1 MADPAHGPI
10 PRELSEA
17 FHRAVS
23 LYLDW
28 SPAVAEPQI
37 SPGMK
42 LRTMSAVCELVAE
55 YNDRLPLEIFNT
67 LDHQMHMSHER
78 LKEKL
83 GVDASYS
90 IGAYCLLKLIE
101 HRKAEYQRL
110 EELRRNG

>member
-1 MADPAHGPI
+1 MANPASDPI

-28 SPAVAEPQI
+28 SPALPEPQI
-37 SPGMK
+37 SAGMK
-42 LRTMSAVCELVAE
+42 LRTMSAVCELVAG
-55 YNDRLPLEIFNT
+55 YNDQLPLEIFNT
-67 LDHQMHMSHER
+67 LYHQMHMGHER

-101 HRKAEYQRL
+101 HRKTEYQRL
-110 EELRRNG
+110 EELRRNR